1 MRSARDAPTAA
12 PLDSQRP
19 ILNSRPM
26 YRIRLPAGEERSFAT
41 IQELADAVR
50 RGTVER
56 ESQIFHRRTGRWL
69 PLESH
74 PYFEFDESEAQGD
87 VELIEQPDMDFDDM
101 RPSAP
106 AESRSAPEPPSDTAS
121 NRLPDESAAPPGA
134 VEPSSPPAPA
144 PLPPPAPPAAPAP
157 SVPPSPGIAP
167 TPYNVPPARPP
178 EPRMPKSDDWRAS
191 AMPTPAPQTLAPPA
205 GAALPDVTAG
215 ATPTGHE
222 RGRGLWR
229 LTLIALVG
237 AAGVAIGLKLRAAG
251 GGEESAGPA
260 AAPAYR
266 PAPPPSSL
274 LRPEADSEVVATV
287 RALPV
292 DRPLPDPTRPLTAEA
307 LAARRDRSFDA
318 IRETFAREFT
328 ATGAPAI
335 FSVRTTSSPEAA
347 RQGRRV
353 VAAALNVIAAF
364 HRREVM
370 TDQAYGDTASFQRSR
385 AGWGNTDI
393 EVWTRI
399 SSGRASYQSV
409 DLAQSLLADADS
421 LLTILASNIEWQL
434 AGDSIFF
441 SDPSVA
447 VAYRAQRARIASR
460 RPATIADGAR
470 AVTLVA
476 VRDAV
481 DPAPLPVTPP

>member
-1 MRSARDAPTAA
+1 
-12 PLDSQRP
+12 
-19 ILNSRPM
+19 M
-26 YRIRLPAGEERSFAT
+26 YRIRLPAGEERTFAT

-74 PYFEFDESEAQGD
+74 PYFEFDETEAQGD

-101 RPSAP
+101 VPAVRSEPRAAP
-106 AESRSAPEPPSDTAS
+106 VEEESAPEPRMDFTA
-121 NRLPDESAAPPGA
+121 NRLPDETAAPPGA
-134 VEPSSPPAPA
+134 AEPSSPPSPS
-144 PLPPPAPPAAPAP
+144 PLPPPAPPAGPAP
-157 SVPPSPGIAP
+157 SVLPAQGVAP
-167 TPYNVPPARPP
+167 TPFNVPPA
-178 EPRMPKSDDWRAS
+178 PRMPKSDDWRAS
-191 AMPTPAPQTLAPPA
+191 AMPTPTPQTLAPLA
-205 GAALPDVTAG
+205 GDARPDVSAG
-215 ATPTGHE
+215 VRPTGHE
-222 RGRGLWR
+222 RGRRLWR
-229 LTLIALVG
+229 LMLIALVG

-274 LRPEADSEVVATV
+274 LRPEADSEVVAPV
-287 RALPV
+287 RALPA

-307 LAARRDRSFDA
+307 LAARRDRSFNA

-335 FSVRTTSSPEAA
+335 FSLRTTSSPEAA

-364 HRREVM
+364 RRREVM

-385 AGWGNTDI
+385 AGWGSTDI
-393 EVWTRI
+393 ELWTRV

-421 LLTILASNIEWQL
+421 LLTILESNIEWQL

-441 SDPSVA
+441 ADPSVA

-460 RPATIADGAR
+460 RPATIADSAR